1 MPKVIAV
8 IDCERDNHW
17 CIFWNTRGMG
27 TKIQNL
33 VSDVYIF
40 SLGNRMEGDKEYI
53 KVAAIL
59 TGRSFK
65 MCYL

>member
-1 MPKVIAV
+1 M

-27 TKIQNL
+27 TKIQKL
-33 VSDVYIF
+33 VSDVCIF

-53 KVAAIL
+53 
-59 TGRSFK
+59 
-65 MCYL
+65 